1 MEQQIDDIIKFVKK
15 ANHKIVKDLEAIKT
29 ATPPPPPIIKKRK
42 EPEPT
47 VTVGTTVTTPPIVP
61 IGSFVCP
68 GRLWESPALP
78 CVGGEKSTIPDRIR
92 YKPTN
97 GTKNVLLDVC
107 RGCKNSKKR
116 KRAVKPPTT
125 ASVVVAT
132 ADSDS
137 DSD

>member
-1 MEQQIDDIIKFVKK
+1 MEQQIDDIIKFQKK
-15 ANHKIVKDLEAIKT
+15 ANHKTVKDLEALKASIGGGV
-29 ATPPPPPIIKKRK
+29 KRK

-47 VTVGTTVTTPPIVP
+47 VVAVATTPTPPTTV
-61 IGSFVCP
+61 SFVCP

-116 KRAVKPPTT
+116 KRAVKPTT
-125 ASVVVAT
+125 ATTV

-137 DSD
+137 D

>member
-1 MEQQIDDIIKFVKK
+1 MEQQIDDIIKFQKK
-15 ANHKIVKDLEAIKT
+15 ANHKTVKDLEALKASIPK
-29 ATPPPPPIIKKRK
+29 ANGVKRK

-47 VTVGTTVTTPPIVP
+47 VTVGTTVTTTPTAN
-61 IGSFVCP
+61 FVCP

-125 ASVVVAT
+125 TSVVV

-137 DSD
+137 D